1 MYCSLIAVNSTFLNW
16 TLIRILCGWNLFRDL
31 SSSVQDVQETWFGVD
46 DSSLLV
52 SIFNGGVVIVN
63 EVVLD
68 ILQSQGWFTHA
79 SVPQHHDTIS
89 KHTDQEKSV

>member
-16 TLIRILCGWNLFRDL
+16 TLIRILLIRKLLRDL
-31 SSSVQDVQETWFGVD
+31 SSSVQDVQETWFRVD

-68 ILQSQGWFTHA
+68 ILQSQG
-79 SVPQHHDTIS
+79 
-89 KHTDQEKSV
+89 